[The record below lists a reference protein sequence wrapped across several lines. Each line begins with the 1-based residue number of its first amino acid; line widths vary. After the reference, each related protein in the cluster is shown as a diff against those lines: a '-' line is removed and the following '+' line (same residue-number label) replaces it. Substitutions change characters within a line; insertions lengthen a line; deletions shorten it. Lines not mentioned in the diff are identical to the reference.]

1 VTEAKS
7 LHPTPDRLVAFRLGR
22 LPSTE
27 GAAIHAHLEG
37 CEPCSSLFDA
47 LHPDTLLALLQGTA
61 ATPSPTESTPGG
73 TPAAEAETL
82 PPDASAPRPDAG
94 LPAELADHPRYRVL
108 ELLGSGGMGR
118 VYKAEHRLMERL
130 VALKVINR
138 NIMDNPA
145 AVERFRREVK
155 TAARLSHPNI
165 VTAFDAEQVQD
176 WHFLVMEFVEGQ
188 SLDRFVQ
195 QRGRLPVAEAC
206 DYVRQAALGLQH
218 AWERG
223 MVHRDIKPQNL
234 MRTPH
239 GQIKVLDF
247 GLARFL
253 AEGKSGSALTQFGMV
268 MGTPDYIAP
277 EQAHDS
283 RAADTRSDIYSL
295 GCTFYYLLTGR
306 VPFPEG
312 STLQKLMAQVEK
324 APTPLV
330 RLRRDVPPAVVG
342 IVERMMAKDPARRF
356 QTPAEVARE
365 LGSVTIAAPAAPT
378 AEYVPPE
385 SLPGRAAPPA
395 VDLSPSHRETPPK
408 AVEDKTIPI
417 DVEPIDERLLVEL
430 AEDNGEERPRQP
442 SRRRSRETLA
452 HNLGIASL
460 ILGVLSFPIGC
471 LCTGLGLPGSAI
483 GFLLGG
489 ASLGITLIE
498 EARRGRDWQTVLK
511 TADRRIGIPIAGM
524 ALSAA
529 AFFIA
534 AIMLIAGGAGRHWNT
549 ASSKALSNDAIVRP
563 ETIVMRPE
571 KESLK
576 EIELG

>member
-1 VTEAKS
+1 VTEAQS

-22 LPSTE
+22 LAATE
-27 GAAIHAHLEG
+27 GAEIHAHLQG
-37 CEPCSSLFDA
+37 CDACSSLFDA
-47 LHPDTLLALLQGTA
+47 LHPDMLHALLQGTA
-61 ATPSPTESTPGG
+61 ATPAPTESTPAG
-73 TPAAEAETL
+73 TPPAEAETL
-82 PPDASAPRPDAG
+82 PPVSSAPRPDAG
-94 LPAELADHPRYRVL
+94 IPAELADHPRYRVL

-138 NIMDNPA
+138 TYMDNPA

-155 TAARLSHPNI
+155 TAARLSHANI
-165 VTAFDAEQVQD
+165 VAAFDAEQVQD
-176 WHFLVMEFVEGQ
+176 CHFLVMEFVDGL

-195 QRGRLPVAEAC
+195 QRGRLRVAEAC
-206 DYVRQAALGLQH
+206 EYVRQAALGLQH

-234 MRTPH
+234 MRTPE

-295 GCTFYYLLTGR
+295 GCTFYYLLAGQ

-312 STLQKLMAQVEK
+312 SMLQKLMAQVEK
-324 APTPLV
+324 TPTPLWH
-330 RLRRDVPPAVVG
+330 LRNDIPSDVIR
-342 IVERMMAKDPARRF
+342 IVERMMAKDPGRRY
-356 QTPAEVARE
+356 QTPGEVARE
-365 LGSVTIAAPAAPT
+365 LGNLTFTASEAPT
-378 AEYVPPE
+378 AEYVPPA
-385 SLPGRAAPPA
+385 SALGQAALPG
-395 VDLSPSHRETPPK
+395 VDLSPSHREIPAKTAP
-408 AVEDKTIPI
+408 DKTIPI
-417 DVEPIDERLLVEL
+417 EVEPIDERLLVERV
-430 AEDNGEERPRQP
+430 EDDEEERPRPP

-452 HNLGIASL
+452 RNLGIASL
-460 ILGVLSFPIGC
+460 ILGILSFPVGC
-471 LCTGLGLPGSAI
+471 LACGVGGLPSSAI

-498 EARRGRDWQTVLK
+498 EARRGRDWKTVLK
-511 TADRRIGIPIAGM
+511 NADRRIGIPVAGM

-534 AIMLIAGGAGRHWNT
+534 AIMLVFSAGRSWGAAPST
-549 ASSKALSNDAIVRP
+549 IRSSPPEVIVKPDLSGTKVAP
-563 ETIVMRPE
+563 
-571 KESLK
+571 KK
-576 EIELG
+576 

>member
-1 VTEAKS
+1 VKEAKS

-22 LPSTE
+22 LPATE
-27 GAAIHAHLEG
+27 GAVIHAHLEG

-47 LHPDTLLALLQGTA
+47 LHPETLHALLQGSA
-61 ATPSPTESTPGG
+61 ATPSPTESTPAG
-73 TPAAEAETL
+73 TPSTEAETI
-82 PPDASAPRPDAG
+82 PPDSSAPSSDAG
-94 LPAELADHPRYRVL
+94 LPAELADHPRYRIL

-118 VYKAEHRLMERL
+118 VFKAEHRLMERL

-138 NIMDNPA
+138 NFMDNPA

-165 VTAFDAEQVQD
+165 VAAFDAEQVQD
-176 WHFLVMEFVEGQ
+176 CHFLVMEFVEGQ

-206 DYVRQAALGLQH
+206 DYIRQAALGLQH

-234 MRTPH
+234 MRTPD
-239 GQIKVLDF
+239 GRIKVLDF

-253 AEGKSGSALTQFGMV
+253 AEGKSGSGLTQFGVV

-312 STLQKLMAQVEK
+312 SMLQKLMAHVEK

-330 RLRRDVPPAVVG
+330 RLRSDVPPAVAG
-342 IVERMMAKDPARRF
+342 IVERMMAKDPARRY

-365 LGSVTIAAPAAPT
+365 LGDVPIAAPEAPT
-378 AEYVPPE
+378 AEYVPSAPP
-385 SLPGRAAPPA
+385 LGRAAPPF
-395 VDLSPSHRETPPK
+395 VDLSPSHREIPPK
-408 AVEDKTIPI
+408 AVEDKTVPI
-417 DVEPIDERLLVEL
+417 DVEPIDERLLVERVDDD
-430 AEDNGEERPRQP
+430 EEERSRTP
-442 SRRRSRETLA
+442 SQRRSRETWA

-460 ILGVLSFPIGC
+460 ILGIISFPIGFLSC
-471 LCTGLGLPGSAI
+471 CVGVAGLPSSVI

-498 EARRGRDWQTVLK
+498 ENRRGRDWHTVLRN
-511 TADRRIGIPIAGM
+511 ADRRVGIPAAGM

-534 AIMLIAGGAGRHWNT
+534 AIMLIGSAGSRSWSPAQATMKSISPTGPPG
-549 ASSKALSNDAIVRP
+549 VP
-563 ETIVMRPE
+563 
-571 KESLK
+571 
-576 EIELG
+576 